1 MFKVLSVNQ
10 TLHLRAF
17 QDRWTFLNQH
27 DDSFDWLGF
36 LDKSNLLKIP
46 DCRSFSVLKTL
57 TGYRPYSYSIKGK
70 PCSRSCLLCSKFS
83 LTELVLKR
91 RSASPFPF
99 CDKSPWYPRASLL
112 CTILQN
118 LQFPHLLSFEL
129 KTMSWIFPYTGAE
142 NPIYPPVFPGIFPWL
157 ARVSIPRASRWHVHN
172 KCISKNI
179 KSWWQPCPLLQPIRA
194 VFKWKQSIATRWFDF
209 LQYVEEDKG
218 HMIWPSDP
226 NV

>member
-27 DDSFDWLGF
+27 NDSFDWLGF

-91 RSASPFPF
+91 RSASDLSLFAINPHDIPVHRYCARFYKICNSPTFFPLSLKQCREF
-99 CDKSPWYPRASLL
+99 SPTQGQR
-112 CTILQN
+112 IQ
-118 LQFPHLLSFEL
+118 
-129 KTMSWIFPYTGAE
+129 
-142 NPIYPPVFPGIFPWL
+142 
-157 ARVSIPRASRWHVHN
+157 SIPLYSLAYSPGWPGCLSQGQADDM
-172 KCISKNI
+172 CIINAYPKI
-179 KSWWQPCPLLQPIRA
+179 
-194 VFKWKQSIATRWFDF
+194 
-209 LQYVEEDKG
+209 
-218 HMIWPSDP
+218 
-226 NV
+226 